1 MNSWPNCIVLA
12 FTTTIRVRSP
22 VQIPYFFNDAIS
34 MQSIYV
40 VCPVT
45 LCILWQINLSSGYPD
60 QRSWTNVEE
69 KRNEI
74 QSPEKDLLLMTSWDP
89 FSVPST
95 SKVHLMR
102 RDKDRYEISAKRTL
116 AIRKRRPR
124 NVNLGICYVP
134 STSQTSQSDV
144 FWTSMGLHCA
154 IWVIAGKEQ
163 EWSGRQGLSTKL
175 AFRRF
180 HK

>member
-1 MNSWPNCIVLA
+1 MNSWPICIVLA
-12 FTTTIRVRSP
+12 SQHDVPVSIPGSGSINSSTIL
-22 VQIPYFFNDAIS
+22 
-34 MQSIYV
+34 QSIYN
-40 VCPVT
+40 VCLVT
-45 LCILWQINLSSGYPD
+45 FYILWQINCVRISG
-60 QRSWTNVEE
+60 SAFVKNVGTANTHNKKKSKE

-95 SKVHLMR
+95 SKVHPMG
-102 RDKDRYEISAKRTL
+102 RDRDRYEISAKRTL

-144 FWTSMGLHCA
+144 FCASMGLQCA
-154 IWVIAGKEQ
+154 IWEV
-163 EWSGRQGLSTKL
+163 SPRNNVN
-175 AFRRF
+175 
-180 HK
+180 